1 MKAVFYLN
9 GCWTMV
15 MTGLEFE
22 LSRTG
27 DRWGEVVGQLC
38 SFEAPHGNQTQ

>member
-1 MKAVFYLN
+1 MGGMKAVFYLN

-27 DRWGEVVGQLC
+27 DRWGEVVGHFYMQ
-38 SFEAPHGNQTQ
+38 F